1 VHTWFKERC
10 RCAMDHSSVGQ
21 RERYNDEWNGWKAEA
36 TAFDGVR
43 RHDQISRVVQQLG
56 ARKILDVGCGDGRL
70 GRAIRARCSNVIIH
84 GCDLSTAALTRS
96 DGLDRQYSVDL
107 NYEALQEPD
116 ESFDLVIASEVIEH
130 LIMPDRV
137 LEELTRVLMQGGHVL
152 LTVPNVAF
160 WRFRV
165 QALNGQV
172 PSVTADDRHLH
183 SFSASLLGHLVRRA
197 GLNVVQ
203 LTGLRQR
210 FNRLSQLHFQ
220 LLSDTLLIVGRK
232 P

>member
-1 VHTWFKERC
+1 MNQTS
-10 RCAMDHSSVGQ
+10 AGQ

-43 RHDQISRVVQQLG
+43 RYDQISSVVQRLAPQ
-56 ARKILDVGCGDGRL
+56 KILDVGCGDGRL
-70 GRAIRARCSNVIIH
+70 ARAIRANCRDVVIH
-84 GCDLSTAALTRS
+84 GCDVSTAALTRS
-96 DGLDRQYSVDL
+96 EGLDRQYSVDL
-107 NYEALQEPD
+107 NCEALPEPD
-116 ESFDLVIASEVIEH
+116 GSYDLVIASEVIEH
-130 LIMPDRV
+130 LIMPDRT
-137 LEELTRVLMQGGHVL
+137 LEEFTRVLRQGGHVL

-165 QALNGQV
+165 QALSGQV

-183 SFSASLLGHLVRRA
+183 SFSASLLEHLVRKA
-197 GLNVVQ
+197 GLDVVQ

-210 FNRLSQLHFQ
+210 FNRLSQLHFT
-220 LLSDTLLIVGRK
+220 LLCDTLLIVGRK

>member
-1 VHTWFKERC
+1 MNYVST
-10 RCAMDHSSVGQ
+10 GQ
-21 RERYNDEWNGWKAEA
+21 REQYDDEWNGWKAEA

-43 RHDQISRVVQQLG
+43 RYDQIGRVVRLLG

-70 GRAIRARCSNVIIH
+70 ARAIRASGLDVVIH
-84 GCDLSTAALTRS
+84 GCDVSTAALTRS
-96 DGLDRQYSVDL
+96 EGLDRQYAVDL
-107 NYEALQEPD
+107 NCEPVPELD

-137 LEELTRVLMQGGHVL
+137 LEEFTRVLRHGGHVL
-152 LTVPNVAF
+152 VTVPNVAF

-165 QALNGQV
+165 QALSGQV
-172 PSVTADDRHLH
+172 PSVTADTRHLH
-183 SFSASLLGHLVRRA
+183 SFSASLLTQLVGKA
-197 GLNVVQ
+197 GLQVVQ

>member
-1 VHTWFKERC
+1 MNRTS
-10 RCAMDHSSVGQ
+10 ASQ

-43 RHDQISRVVQQLG
+43 RYDQISSVVQRLASQ
-56 ARKILDVGCGDGRL
+56 KILDVGCGDGRL
-70 GRAIRARCSNVIIH
+70 ARAIRANCRDVVIH
-84 GCDLSTAALTRS
+84 GCDVSTAALARS
-96 DGLDRQYSVDL
+96 EGLDRQYSVDL
-107 NYEALQEPD
+107 NSEALPEPD

-130 LIMPDRV
+130 LIMPDRT
-137 LEELTRVLMQGGHVL
+137 LEELTRVLKQGGHIL

-165 QALNGQV
+165 QALIGQV
-172 PSVTADDRHLH
+172 PSVTADERHLH
-183 SFSASLLGHLVRRA
+183 SFSASLLEHLVRKA
-197 GLNVVQ
+197 GLQVVQ

-210 FNRLSQLHFQ
+210 FNRLSQLYFT
-220 LLSDTLLIVGRK
+220 LLCDTLLIVGRK

>member
-1 VHTWFKERC
+1 MNR
-10 RCAMDHSSVGQ
+10 AGAGQ
-21 RERYNDEWNGWKAEA
+21 RERYDDEWNGWKAGA

-43 RHDQISRVVQQLG
+43 RYDQISSVVQQLG
-56 ARKILDVGCGDGRL
+56 PGKILDAGCGDGRL
-70 GRAIRARCSNVIIH
+70 ARAIRANCSDVVIH
-84 GCDLSTAALTRS
+84 GCDLSTVALARS
-96 DGLDRQYSVDL
+96 EGLDRQYSVDL
-107 NYEALQEPD
+107 NCGVLPEPD

-130 LIMPDRV
+130 LIQPDRV
-137 LEELTRVLMQGGHVL
+137 LAELIRVLRQGGHVL

-165 QALNGQV
+165 QALRGQV

-183 SFSASLLGHLVRRA
+183 SFSASLLEQLVRKA
-197 GLNVVQ
+197 GLQVVW

-210 FNRLSQLHFQ
+210 FNRLNRLHFK

>member
-1 VHTWFKERC
+1 MNSAAVN
-10 RCAMDHSSVGQ
+10 Q
-21 RERYNDEWNGWKAEA
+21 RERYDEEWNGWKAEA

-43 RHDQISRVVQQLG
+43 RYDQISSVVQRL
-56 ARKILDVGCGDGRL
+56 APRKILDVGCGDGRL
-70 GRAIRARCSNVIIH
+70 ARAIRASCCDVVIH
-84 GCDLSTAALTRS
+84 GCDVSTAALTRS
-96 DGLDRQYSVDL
+96 EGLDRQYSVDL
-107 NYEALQEPD
+107 NCEVFPEPD

-137 LEELTRVLMQGGHVL
+137 LGELTRVLRHGGHVL

-165 QALNGQV
+165 QALGGEV

-183 SFSASLLGHLVRRA
+183 SFSASLLAHLVRKA
-197 GLNVVQ
+197 GLHVVQ

-210 FNRLSQLHFQ
+210 FNRLSQLHFR

>member
-1 VHTWFKERC
+1 MNLT
-10 RCAMDHSSVGQ
+10 SIGQ
-21 RERYNDEWNGWKAEA
+21 REQYDKEWNGWKAET

-43 RHDQISRVVQQLG
+43 RYEQISRVVQQLG
-56 ARKILDVGCGDGRL
+56 SRKILDVGCGDGRL
-70 GRAIRARCSNVIIH
+70 GRAIRANCPNIVIH

-96 DGLDRQYSVDL
+96 EGLDRQYVVDL
-107 NYEALQEPD
+107 NWEALPEPG

-137 LEELTRVLMQGGHVL
+137 LEELTRLLKKGGHLL

-183 SFSASLLGHLVRRA
+183 SFSASLLEHLIREA
-197 GLNVVQ
+197 GLHVVQ

-210 FNRLSQLHFQ
+210 FNRLSQLQFK
-220 LLSDTLLIVGRK
+220 LLCDTLLIVGRK

>member
-1 VHTWFKERC
+1 
-10 RCAMDHSSVGQ
+10 MNHSSVGQ

-43 RHDQISRVVQQLG
+43 RYDQISSVVQLL
-56 ARKILDVGCGDGRL
+56 APRKVLDVGCGDGRL
-70 GRAIRARCSNVIIH
+70 ARAIRANCRDVVIH

-96 DGLDRQYSVDL
+96 EGLDRSYAVDL
-107 NYEALQEPD
+107 NCEALPELG

-130 LIMPDRV
+130 LIMPARV
-137 LEELTRVLMQGGHVL
+137 LEEFTRVVKQGGHVL

-160 WRFRV
+160 WRFRF
-165 QALNGQV
+165 QALSGQV

-183 SFSASLLGHLVRRA
+183 SFSASLLEHLVRKT
-197 GLNVVQ
+197 GLHVVQ

-210 FNRLSQLHFQ
+210 FNRLSQLHFT
-220 LLSDTLLIVGRK
+220 LLCDTLLIVGRK

>member
-1 VHTWFKERC
+1 MNR
-10 RCAMDHSSVGQ
+10 AGAGQ
-21 RERYNDEWNGWKAEA
+21 RERYDDEWNGWKAGA

-43 RHDQISRVVQQLG
+43 RYDQISSVVQQLG
-56 ARKILDVGCGDGRL
+56 PRKILDVGCGDGRL
-70 GRAIRARCSNVIIH
+70 ARAIRAHCPDVVIH
-84 GCDLSTAALTRS
+84 GCDLSTAAITRS
-96 DGLDRQYSVDL
+96 EGHDRQYSVDL
-107 NYEALQEPD
+107 NCEVLPEPG

-130 LIMPDRV
+130 LIQPDRV
-137 LEELTRVLMQGGHVL
+137 MAELTRILRQGGHVL

-160 WRFRV
+160 WLFRV
-165 QALNGQV
+165 QAMRGHV

-183 SFSASLLGHLVRRA
+183 SFSAFLLAQLVRKA
-197 GLNVVQ
+197 GLQVAC

-210 FNRLSQLHFQ
+210 FNRLSRLHFK

>member
-1 VHTWFKERC
+1 
-10 RCAMDHSSVGQ
+10 MNSSAVNQ
-21 RERYNDEWNGWKAEA
+21 RERYDEEWNGWKAEA
-36 TAFDGVR
+36 SVFAGVR
-43 RHDQISRVVQQLG
+43 RYDQISRVVQRLG
-56 ARKILDVGCGDGRL
+56 SRKILDVGCGDGRL
-70 GRAIRARCSNVIIH
+70 ARAIRVNCLNVIIH
-84 GCDLSTAALTRS
+84 GCDVSTAALTRS
-96 DGLDRQYSVDL
+96 EGLDRQYSVDL
-107 NYEALQEPD
+107 NCEVLPEPG

-137 LEELTRVLMQGGHVL
+137 LEELTRVLRHGGHVL

-165 QALNGQV
+165 QALGGEV

-183 SFSASLLGHLVRRA
+183 SFSASLLEHLVRKA
-197 GLNVVQ
+197 GLHVVQ

-210 FNRLSQLHFQ
+210 FNRLSQLHFK

>member
-1 VHTWFKERC
+1 MNR
-10 RCAMDHSSVGQ
+10 ASVGQ
-21 RERYNDEWNGWKAEA
+21 RERYDDEWNGWKAEA

-43 RHDQISRVVQQLG
+43 RYDQISRVVRQLIP
-56 ARKILDVGCGDGRL
+56 RKILDIGCGDGRL
-70 GRAIRARCSNVIIH
+70 ARTIRAVCPDVVIH
-84 GCDLSTAALTRS
+84 GCDVSTAALTRS
-96 DGLDRQYSVDL
+96 KGLDRQYAVDL
-107 NYEALQEPD
+107 NCDGLPEPD
-116 ESFDLVIASEVIEH
+116 ESFDLVIASEVVEH

-137 LEELTRVLMQGGHVL
+137 MVELTRVLKQGGHVL

-165 QALNGQV
+165 QALCGQV

-183 SFSASLLGHLVRRA
+183 SFSASLLEHLVRSA
-197 GLNVVQ
+197 GLEVVQ

-210 FNRLSQLHFQ
+210 FHRLSRLHFK
-220 LLSDTLLIVGRK
+220 LLSDTLLIIGRK

>member
-1 VHTWFKERC
+1 MNP
-10 RCAMDHSSVGQ
+10 AGAGQ
-21 RERYNDEWNGWKAEA
+21 RERYDDEWNGWKAGT

-43 RHDQISRVVQQLG
+43 RYDQIGSVVQRLG
-56 ARKILDVGCGDGRL
+56 PRKILDVGCGDGRL
-70 GRAIRARCSNVIIH
+70 ARAIRAHCPDAIIH
-84 GCDLSTAALTRS
+84 GCDVSAVALARS
-96 DGLDRQYSVDL
+96 EGLDRQYAVDL
-107 NYEALQEPD
+107 DCEVLPEAGG
-116 ESFDLVIASEVIEH
+116 SFDLVIASEVIEH
-130 LIMPDRV
+130 LIQPDHVLAELARV
-137 LEELTRVLMQGGHVL
+137 LRQGGHVV

-165 QALNGQV
+165 QALCGHV

-183 SFSASLLGHLVRRA
+183 SFNASLLDQLIRRA
-197 GLNVVQ
+197 GLERVW

-210 FNRLSQLHFQ
+210 FNRLSRLHFQ